1 MNPYKKSSSDFEAYG
16 SNLKKRSTSSFN
28 DKNGFC
34 KSPKL
39 KARYSQ
45 IYAENS
51 EIDGNELMEEKSL
64 FDFIVQEDYEGEIK
78 MERRLSKNISIIS
91 PTKFIEKSNSI

>member
-1 MNPYKKSSSDFEAYG
+1 LPLFTKSYSINENYPILNPYKKSSSDFEAYG
-16 SNLKKRSTSSFN
+16 SNFKKRSTSSFN

-51 EIDGNELMEEKSL
+51 EIDGNEM
-64 FDFIVQEDYEGEIK
+64 
-78 MERRLSKNISIIS
+78 M
-91 PTKFIEKSNSI
+91 